1 MASADPV
8 QSKLI
13 APLTT
18 INTKFDDYYK
28 AYIAF
33 EKCIETNGATVAGMT
48 APTSG
53 TVYKGKTSTGT
64 DTGTDIFSY
73 DSSTKAYSSSSC
85 NTEASALNT
94 KYTALNGELATTTS
108 ALGAGPNIASMKD
121 DKTYTQFVNHYQDMQ
136 KTRSGLD
143 VKLAQLYQIQNSLPS
158 MSDRSVDSVILAS
171 ILWIVLA
178 SALVYYIFIGNLFNF
193 SQSVPVEDT
202 ATTNLSGGFASF
214 LPSWFTKTPATP

>member
-1 MASADPV
+1 MASDPV

-18 INTKFDDYYK
+18 INAKFDDYHK
-28 AYIAF
+28 AYTNF
-33 EKCIETNGATVAGMT
+33 ERCIEQNGATVAGMT
-48 APTSG
+48 PSAAGSNLYTGRTQPTGG
-53 TVYKGKTSTGT
+53 TEV
-64 DTGTDIFSY
+64 FSY
-73 DSSTKAYSSSSC
+73 NSSTHKYASTPC
-85 NTEASALNT
+85 NDTATALNT
-94 KYTALNGELATTTS
+94 AYDALNSELTHVKS
-108 ALGAGPNIASMKD
+108 ALGTDPTIASMTD
-121 DKTYTQFVNHYQDMQ
+121 DKSYTEFVNHYQNMQ

-193 SQSVPVEDT
+193 SRRIPENTDA
-202 ATTNLSGGFASF
+202 ATSGSSNLMSF
-214 LPSWFTKTPATP
+214 MQPNIK

>member
-1 MASADPV
+1 MPDDAV

-28 AYIAF
+28 AYTAF

-53 TVYKGKTSTGT
+53 TVYKGKTS
-64 DTGTDIFSY
+64 TGTDIFSY

-94 KYTALNGELATTTS
+94 KYTALNDALATTTS
-108 ALGAGPNIASMKD
+108 ALGTDPNIASMKD
-121 DKTYTQFVNHYQDMQ
+121 DKTYTEFVNHYQDMQ

-193 SQSVPVEDT
+193 SWSVPGEDT
-202 ATTNLSGGFASF
+202 ATNNRNGGFASF
-214 LPSWFTKTPATP
+214 LPSWFAKKQTEP